1 MAFRRS
7 TVRSRSAPPN
17 NSPPLVAGHR
27 LRLREDVSLR
37 RALEVGLARSGLQI
51 EGGIEGVEL
60 EIVAMLAARRTRAA
74 IRILAKAGAAHHA
87 LRRLSLSYRGGVRWD
102 VPHDPVIERAAR
114 RVGIIHHQRQRLRI
128 LGDV

>member
-17 NSPPLVAGHR
+17 NSPPLVAAHR
-27 LRLREDVSLR
+27 LRFRDDVSLR
-37 RALEVGLARSGLQI
+37 RALQVGLARSGLQI

-74 IRILAKAGAAHHA
+74 IGVLAETGAAGDA
-87 LRRLSLSYRGGVRWD
+87 LRRSSFRDAGGRRRD
-102 VPHDPVIERAAR
+102 VPDDP
-114 RVGIIHHQRQRLRI
+114 
-128 LGDV
+128 